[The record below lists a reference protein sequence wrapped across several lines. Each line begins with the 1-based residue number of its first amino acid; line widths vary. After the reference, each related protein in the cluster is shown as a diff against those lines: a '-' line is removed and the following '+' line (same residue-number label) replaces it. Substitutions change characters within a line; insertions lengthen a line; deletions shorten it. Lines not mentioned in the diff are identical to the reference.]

1 MSGNLAGLSVHSKR
15 GRVHI
20 DRSVG
25 VLPARTYRV
34 HIVAHLTDLV
44 NGLIVR
50 RVTDVRETD
59 LIVLP
64 IETSG
69 ACLVGELVPMRSDD
83 IRMLHGGLHIA
94 VVHIRPLVLVAG
106 VDKSRVEHSTVHS
119 PEMELA
125 YHHRLVD
132 ALRQREVVQ
141 IRTIDVVTQ
150 DITVLSGD
158 VQHVGVR
165 TGETA
170 SKIEHIRSHLL
181 EHSPDSA
188 EIGLDDLHIELFQI
202 FLRRSGNPVPVLKQS
217 VPRGE

>member
-1 MSGNLAGLSVHSKR
+1 MSWNLAGLSVHSKR

-20 DRSVG
+20 DRSVC

-69 ACLVGELVPMRSDD
+69 ACLVGELVPVRSDD

-94 VVHIRPLVLVAG
+94 VVHIRTLVLVAG

-158 VQHVGVR
+158 V
-165 TGETA
+165 
-170 SKIEHIRSHLL
+170 
-181 EHSPDSA
+181 
-188 EIGLDDLHIELFQI
+188 
-202 FLRRSGNPVPVLKQS
+202 
-217 VPRGE
+217 